1 MSATALGL
9 AMSPWATA
17 QRHERAYWYPETDA
31 LHAER
36 RAEEAARQA
45 WYAGLL
51 FVDLAR
57 PASVIELGAG
67 PQGLLARTRLMGAA
81 RLVAVE
87 PMPLRSDD
95 ALRYAAAGAALWAFP
110 VEALEDI
117 YPAMEQFEEVWMT
130 NLLQHVEDP
139 ARVLGIATRLATHR
153 LRLFEWV
160 EEPVSVVHLHTLHAD
175 AIGAQLA
182 AAGLTPEYLTEGQ
195 ATSCGRWSQRFL
207 AGVWRRTT

>member
-17 QRHERAYWYPETDA
+17 QQHERAYWYPKTDA

-67 PQGLLARTRLMGAA
+67 PQGLLTRTRQARAA

-87 PMPLRSDD
+87 PMPLRPDD
-95 ALRYAAAGAALWAFP
+95 AARYDAAGAALWTVP
-110 VEALEDI
+110 VEALADSF
-117 YPAMEQFEEVWMT
+117 PRMDPFEEVWMT

-139 ARVLGIATRLATHR
+139 ARVLGIATRLATRR
-153 LRLFEWV
+153 LRLFEWL
-160 EEPVSVVHLHTLHAD
+160 EEPVSIVHLHTLHAD

-182 AAGLTPEYLTEGQ
+182 AAGFTPEYLTEGQ
-195 ATSCGRWSQRFL
+195 ATSCGRWSQRFV
-207 AGVWRRTT
+207 AGLWRRTT